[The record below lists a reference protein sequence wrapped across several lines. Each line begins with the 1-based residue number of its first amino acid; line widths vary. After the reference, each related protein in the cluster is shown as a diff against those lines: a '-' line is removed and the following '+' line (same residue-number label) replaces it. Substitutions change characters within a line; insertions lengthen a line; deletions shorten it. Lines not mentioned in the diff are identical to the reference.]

1 MNRIMIQ
8 ARRMLFVVLM
18 VIPAVV
24 LAADGTGEY
33 LKQEPQYSGSSSL
46 SVFSYVISLLFTF
59 GVVLALAYFTSK
71 FWGSK
76 LSQFT
81 RNENQKVLL
90 TLPLGHN
97 RAVYVVEIV
106 NEYFV
111 LGVTDQN
118 ISLLHKI
125 TSIEQIEQLK
135 AQMILPSKAD
145 NFGLIFRNQL
155 HSLKHMS
162 HKFPVVFGDD
172 GSTDTALNHTK
183 NQSTDSEKR

>member
-1 MNRIMIQ
+1 MNRILST
-8 ARRMLFVVLM
+8 RMLLFVMLM
-18 VIPAVV
+18 VIPSVV
-24 LAADGTGEY
+24 FAADGTGEY

-59 GVVLALAYFTSK
+59 GIVLALAYFTSK

-76 LSQFT
+76 FSQFT
-81 RNENQKVLL
+81 RNENQKVIL

-111 LGVTDQN
+111 LGVTDQS

-125 TSIEQIEQLK
+125 TSLDQIEQLK
-135 AQMILPSKAD
+135 AQSVPTNTE

-162 HKFPVVFGDD
+162 HKFPGVFGDNE
-172 GSTDTALNHTK
+172 STDTTFNDTK

>member
-1 MNRIMIQ
+1 MNRIMQ
-8 ARRMLFVVLM
+8 TRLMLFIIFM
-18 VIPAVV
+18 AIPAVV
-24 LAADGTGEY
+24 FAADGTGEY

-59 GVVLALAYFTSK
+59 GVVLALAYFASK
-71 FWGSK
+71 FWGNK
-76 LSQFT
+76 FSQFT

-125 TSIEQIEQLK
+125 TSLEQIEQLK
-135 AQMILPSKAD
+135 GQSTLNRTD

-162 HKFPVVFGDD
+162 RKFPGVFGDD
-172 GSTDTALNHTK
+172 KPADTTFNHTK